1 MTISSVT
8 GATTSAATTATASQ
22 SSADSSQ
29 KTLAG
34 NFDTFLTLLTTQL
47 KNQDPMQPMDANQFT
62 QQLVQFSGVEQSIQT
77 NKNLES
83 ILSVSRSGQAA
94 GAVSYIGH
102 SVTATSDK
110 AALKNGAA
118 TWNYELAGPAAETS
132 LMVTDA
138 NKKVVA
144 VLPGETTQ
152 GAHSVQWNGKDS
164 SGAALPD
171 GVYTLQVVA
180 KDANDETVQVK
191 QTVSGTVQGIDTSDT
206 TNGPMLTLDGGVPV
220 DLGSV
225 ISVQQAAQN

>member
-1 MTISSVT
+1 MTTSSVT
-8 GATTSAATTATASQ
+8 GATPSAATTAASQ
-22 SSADSSQ
+22 SAADTSR

-83 ILSVSRSGQAA
+83 ILGVSRSGQAA
-94 GAVSYIGH
+94 GAVSYIGR

-110 AALKNGAA
+110 AALQNGGAA
-118 TWNYELAGPAAETS
+118 WNYELASPAAETS
-132 LMVTDA
+132 LLVTDA

-180 KDANDETVQVK
+180 KDATEQTVQVK
-191 QTVSGTVQGIDTSDT
+191 QTVTGTVQGIDTSDSDT
-206 TNGPMLTLDGGVPV
+206 GPLLSLNGVPV

>member
-1 MTISSVT
+1 MTTSSVT
-8 GATTSAATTATASQ
+8 GAAPSAATTAQ
-22 SSADSSQ
+22 SNAAKSQ

-47 KNQDPMQPMDANQFT
+47 KNQDPMKPMDANQFT

-94 GAVSYIGH
+94 GAVSYIGR

-110 AALKNGAA
+110 AALKNGGA
-118 TWNYELAGPAAETS
+118 TWNYELASPAAETS
-132 LMVTDA
+132 LLVTDA

-180 KDANDETVQVK
+180 KDADEQTVQVK
-191 QTVSGTVQGIDTSDT
+191 QTVTGTVQGIDTSDSDT
-206 TNGPMLTLDGGVPV
+206 GPLLSLSGVPV